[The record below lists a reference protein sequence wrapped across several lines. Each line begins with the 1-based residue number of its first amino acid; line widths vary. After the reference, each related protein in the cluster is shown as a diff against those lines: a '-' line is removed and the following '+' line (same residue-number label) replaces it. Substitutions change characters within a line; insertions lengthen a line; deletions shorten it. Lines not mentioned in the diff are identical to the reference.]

1 MFADSYLLSPYIVMF
16 SPVFKYCCIQ
26 RESFKRKF
34 ICIRTSHLTFLCPDS
49 CKRICICTFQHI
61 WADCPDIIFVPA
73 CKIDIPFTIQIMKLR
88 RPDMFAHDSFFM
100 FLPDC
105 HFFRIFQSCQS
116 FASSQHNPVI
126 GRYGCCKIIVSI
138 CVAVNIW
145 ICSLQNPWLII
156 LKFFTHCMS
165 PCLLFILGL
174 YKLFFIYLKLYCIFQ
189 KISTIFFSFR
199 CTFFADSL

>member
-1 MFADSYLLSPYIVMF
+1 MF
-16 SPVFKYCCIQ
+16 SLVFKYCCIQ

-34 ICIRTSHLTFLCPDS
+34 ICIRMSHLTFLRPDS

-61 WADCPDIIFVPA
+61 WADCPDIIFISA
-73 CKIDIPFTIQIMKLR
+73 CKIDVPFSVQIMKLR
-88 RPDMFAHDSFFM
+88 SPDMFAHDSFFV

-105 HFFRIFQSCQS
+105 HFFRILQSCQS

-156 LKFFTHCMS
+156 LKFFTHCTS
-165 PCLLFILGL
+165 PCSLFILGL

-199 CTFFADSL
+199 CTFFSDSL